1 MKAAKKTTV
10 RKMDLPNGKGIP
22 VTISSDPKR
31 EGMLVGHYT
40 TNIARVLFG
49 KKWQEKLNA
58 AMANQE

>member
-1 MKAAKKTTV
+1 MNATKKETV
-10 RKMDLPNGKGIP
+10 RKMDLPNGKAIY

-31 EGMLVGHYT
+31 EGMLIGHYT
-40 TNIARVLFG
+40 TNIDRVLFG